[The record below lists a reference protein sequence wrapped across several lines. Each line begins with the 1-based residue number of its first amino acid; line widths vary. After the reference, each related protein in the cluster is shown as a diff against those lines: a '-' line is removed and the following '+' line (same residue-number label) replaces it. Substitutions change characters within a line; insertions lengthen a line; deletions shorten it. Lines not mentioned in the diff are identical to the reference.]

1 MKNKKGFTLLELL
14 IAATIIGGLAVMA
27 TVSYRNS
34 AAEARIQ
41 AAKIRTEV
49 LATAILQFQTAGG
62 TVSEEGT
69 MTNVTGGACSNTVN
83 ATSLI
88 GCGYL
93 DNGGWDDAYVIY
105 YICNGRAG
113 NCNISSAI
121 LPHAPLACMTGKSTQ
136 PKLPDKYKNGYLY
149 CVSAIGSGEYAG
161 S

>member
-1 MKNKKGFTLLELL
+1 MKSKKGFTLLELL
-14 IAATIIGGLAVMA
+14 IAATIIGGLAVLA

-41 AAKIRTEV
+41 AAKTRTEV

-88 GCGYL
+88 RCGYL
-93 DNGGWDDAYVIY
+93 DNGGWDDAYVTY

-113 NCNISSAI
+113 NCNISSEI
-121 LPHAPLACMTGKSTQ
+121 LTNAPLACMTGEAEQ
-136 PKLPDKYKNGYLY
+136 PKLPNKYKTNYLY
-149 CVSAIGSGEYAG
+149 CVNEYEKGESSGS
-161 S
+161 